1 MTPRQQASIH
11 PLVWFVATGGGLGY
25 SPVAPGT
32 AGTLGC
38 GVLLWFL
45 MPKDPTAGGS
55 LAVFTLSV
63 SVLAFIALSIWVSTR
78 AEVAFGKDASKIVV
92 DEFAGYLVAV
102 LFLPKTLIVYIAAF
116 LLFRIFDVLKPF
128 PAARAE
134 TLPGGVGVVL
144 DDLVAGIYAN
154 ALIRVMLL
162 ATGI

>member
-1 MTPRQQASIH
+1 MTPRKQRSIH
-11 PLVWFVATGGGLGY
+11 PLVWFIATGGGLGY
-25 SPVAPGT
+25 SPLAPGT

-45 MPKDPTAGGS
+45 MPKDVIGSGS
-55 LAVFTLSV
+55 LAIFVLSI
-63 SVLAFIALSIWVSTR
+63 STLAFIALSIWASTK
-78 AEVAFGKDASKIVV
+78 AEVVFGNDASKIVV

-116 LLFRIFDVLKPF
+116 LLFRILDVLKPF

-134 TLPGGVGVVL
+134 TLPGGVGIVL

-154 ALIRVMLL
+154 ILIRIMLL
-162 ATGI
+162 ATGL